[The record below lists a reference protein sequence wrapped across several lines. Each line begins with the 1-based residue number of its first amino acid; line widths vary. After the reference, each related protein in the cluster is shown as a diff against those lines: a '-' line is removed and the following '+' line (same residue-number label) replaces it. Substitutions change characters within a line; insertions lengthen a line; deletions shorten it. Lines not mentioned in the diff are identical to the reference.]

1 MIFPRSCTRRPEA
14 ALVIRP
20 KLLELLRATGCPN
33 WVWLK
38 RLKASIPIWKDVRSV
53 ILVSFCSEKS
63 KLLIPGPCSELRRV
77 FPYWPQT
84 AALVG
89 RPPENVQ
96 LGTRLKLLG
105 SNQKFCLPL
114 KVELRGSSVRTVL
127 TTWFGLSGHP

>member
-53 ILVSFCSEKS
+53 ILVSFCKEKS
-63 KLLIPGPCSELRRV
+63 KLSIPGPCSALRRG

-84 AALVG
+84 AALVV
-89 RPPENVQ
+89 RPPKNVH
-96 LGTRLKLLG
+96 LGTRLKQLD
-105 SNQKFCLPL
+105 SNHKYSFPL
-114 KVELRGSSVRTVL
+114 
-127 TTWFGLSGHP
+127 